1 MSDREYRADKTDLTK
16 KVKKHILKE
25 YKKKKLKGKKLK
37 GNKWKYKGNI
47 VDTAKEATDFIKK
60 EFPKIGTDY

>member
-25 YKKKKLKGKKLK
+25 YKKKKLK